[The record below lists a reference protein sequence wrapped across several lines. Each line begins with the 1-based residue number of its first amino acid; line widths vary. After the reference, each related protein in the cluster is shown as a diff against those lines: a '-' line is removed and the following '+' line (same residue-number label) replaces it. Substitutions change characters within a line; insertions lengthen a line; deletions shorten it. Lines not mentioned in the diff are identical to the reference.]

1 MMALTF
7 KKISVIGL
15 GLIGTSILHAIKE
28 KADKQ
33 IITCPRLHVGP
44 EAFLRTQKITI
55 SFKSLIVDYGNH
67 MHSHF

>member
-1 MMALTF
+1 MAITF

-33 IITCPRLHVGP
+33 
-44 EAFLRTQKITI
+44 
-55 SFKSLIVDYGNH
+55 SN
-67 MHSHF
+67 